1 MSKRVYHLTIEY
13 DHETEEIEYV
23 METVD
28 HVDDGHVQL
37 TQIGTV
43 DLEEYFDKETLK
55 EILQSYEVGEAQIY
69 IGHNIISF

>member
-1 MSKRVYHLTIEY
+1 MSKRIYHLTIEY

-28 HVDDGHVQL
+28 EVDDGHIKL
-37 TQIGTV
+37 IQIGTV

-55 EILQSYEVGEAQIY
+55 EILQCYEVGEA
-69 IGHNIISF
+69 

>member
-13 DHETEEIEYV
+13 DAETEDIEYV

-28 HVDDGHVQL
+28 YVDDCHVKL

-55 EILQSYEVGEAQIY
+55 QILQCYEVGEA
-69 IGHNIISF
+69 

>member
-28 HVDDGHVQL
+28 YVDDCHVQL

-55 EILQSYEVGEAQIY
+55 EILQCYEVGEA
-69 IGHNIISF
+69 